1 MYQVQLYAHEIGKEA
16 CRKIE
21 LMTHTATDRN
31 QRATTL
37 YFVRHG
43 KVENPG
49 KVVYERLPG
58 FHLSDFG
65 RRQIHATAQWMSTQP
80 QIVRASAFYS
90 SPLDRTMDTAHI
102 VLEAV
107 NRARES
113 SDYQL
118 PALGIQTDD
127 RLLEAQNRYRGLR
140 INHGEAAWYRHG
152 NLWKFLDLKTPGWGE
167 PYTHI
172 AERMEDFAFQIAD
185 QYAGKC
191 VIVVSHESPIW
202 TLRHILT
209 TGHASS
215 NVLTRHTA
223 LGSVT
228 GLTIETGTHRLLD
241 VTYADPA
248 KDVRPDQA

>member
-1 MYQVQLYAHEIGKEA
+1 
-16 CRKIE
+16 
-21 LMTHTATDRN
+21 MTERTGNHTS
-31 QRATTL
+31 TTL

-65 RRQIHATAQWMSTQP
+65 RRQITATAQWMSSQP
-80 QIVRASAFYS
+80 QIVRASALYA
-90 SPLDRTMDTAHI
+90 SPLDRTMDTAQI
-102 VLEAV
+102 VLAAL

-113 SDYQL
+113 ADYHL
-118 PALGIQTDD
+118 PALSIQTDD
-127 RLLEAQNRYRGLR
+127 RLLEARNRYRGLR

-152 NLWKFLDLKTPGWGE
+152 NIWKFLDLKTPGWGE

-172 AERMEDFAFQIAD
+172 AQRMMNFAFQIAD
-185 QYAGKC
+185 QHAGQS

-209 TGHASS
+209 TGKASS

-228 GLTIETGTHRLLD
+228 GLTLETGTHRLLS

-248 KDVRPDQA
+248 KDVRPERSAQ